1 MCNVTTTHQAGCYN
15 KVCYYHG
22 SHYIFSIIKL
32 KRFMQPYDPCV
43 SVTLHIKNNLITFSN

>member
-22 SHYIFSIIKL
+22 SHYIFPIIKL